1 MAAGMP
7 TLARGATV
15 REPVGFFGYSA
26 AGTVERILNITGIG
40 SGSFCRQRQLSGDFC
55 HGSWQI
61 LPVQFSHR
69 LCENCGADLAE
80 GVHKTRPD
88 LPVLFLSGYA
98 GKELSTRG
106 VELDQRH
113 LLIKPVNHAAFV
125 TRVHELLAEART
137 RHQE

>member
-1 MAAGMP
+1 VVTEAANATDAMVLIGRLGSQIDMLVTDVVMP
-7 TLARGATV
+7 G
-15 REPVGFFGYSA
+15 
-26 AGTVERILNITGIG
+26 G
-40 SGSFCRQRQLSGDFC
+40 SG
-55 HGSWQI
+55 
-61 LPVQFSHR
+61 V
-69 LCENCGADLAE
+69 DLAE